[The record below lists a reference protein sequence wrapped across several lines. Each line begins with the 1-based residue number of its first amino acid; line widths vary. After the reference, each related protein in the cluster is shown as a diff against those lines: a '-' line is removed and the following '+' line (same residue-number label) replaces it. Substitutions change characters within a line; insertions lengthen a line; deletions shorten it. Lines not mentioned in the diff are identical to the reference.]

1 MAQLSCALAMQVQ
14 SIVSGDD
21 GKQPQLMRGI
31 TSDEVSTSTNTVQCV
46 CCTACANICN
56 TEPTAWRTVRPT
68 LPTLWAISPKYNY
81 IKWMTSK
88 PPGLMKM
95 RL

>member
-31 TSDEVSTSTNTVQCV
+31 TSDEVPACSSTNIVQCV
-46 CCTACANICN
+46 CCTACA
-56 TEPTAWRTVRPT
+56 
-68 LPTLWAISPKYNY
+68 
-81 IKWMTSK
+81 
-88 PPGLMKM
+88 
-95 RL
+95 